1 MDNRIERMITIEI
14 VLCLYRLRLMISGY
28 LMATKV
34 STTYNIFYKYA
45 NG

>member
-14 VLCLYRLRLMISGY
+14 VLLRLMISGY